1 VYEFTVSGMY
11 IPDFLITTGGIPFAS
26 FAAEQRCFASFAAEQ
41 RWWPNSDEGTMSAL
55 CAEQRWE
62 SARPHTNFPK
72 FVHKPNSVGI
82 PSPIS
87 RNS

>member
-1 VYEFTVSGMY
+1 MY

-72 FVHKPNSVGI
+72 FVHKAEQRS
-82 PSPIS
+82 SSIS

>member
-11 IPDFLITTGGIPFAS
+11 IPDFLITTGGIP
-26 FAAEQRCFASFAAEQ
+26 FASFAAEQ

-72 FVHKPNSVGI
+72 FVIDSTIFRRAEIRRPAEV
-82 PSPIS
+82 
-87 RNS
+87 